1 MNTTANPMP
10 DLASLTPEQIKD
22 IAANLAHPQGEMGT
36 IVAERMNEN
45 NAGVTSLMYDHLNV
59 SKKSR
64 VLEIGFGNG
73 KLLTQLLGM
82 VGHVDGIDIS
92 KDMIAVGKQ
101 LQSEAIEEGRL
112 TLSYGSTSS
121 IPFGDDTFD
130 AICTANTLYFWKDV
144 ALDLQEIKRVLKP
157 GGRVALGI
165 RSRSKMEL
173 MPFTAY
179 GFTMYEKEEV
189 EALLEAAGF
198 VNADHIQVDEELQT
212 DSVVVWAQ
220 KPW

>member
-1 MNTTANPMP
+1 MSTALEST
-10 DLASLTPEQIKD
+10 DIASLTPEQIKA
-22 IAANLAHPQGEMGT
+22 IAENLAHPQGEMGAV
-36 IVAERMNEN
+36 VAEKMNEN

-59 SKKSR
+59 SKRSR

-73 KLLTQLLGM
+73 KLLTQLLGIA
-82 VGHVDGIDIS
+82 GHVDGIDIS
-92 KDMIAVGKQ
+92 RDMIETGKR
-101 LQSEAIEEGRL
+101 LQAEAIAEGRL

-144 ALDLQEIKRVLKP
+144 PVDLQEMKRVLKP
-157 GGRVALGI
+157 GGRLAIGI
-165 RSRSKMEL
+165 RSRSKMEA
-173 MPFTAY
+173 MPFTQH
-179 GFTMYEKEEV
+179 GFSLYEKEEV

-198 VNADHIQVDEELQT
+198 VNADHIQVDEELPA
-212 DSVVVWAQ
+212 DCVVVWAQ

>member
-1 MNTTANPMP
+1 MSQPIGFET
-10 DLASLTPEQIKD
+10 LTEEQIKD
-22 IAANLAHPQGEMGT
+22 IAGHLAHPRGEMGAN
-36 IVAERMNEN
+36 VAERMNEN

-59 SKKSR
+59 GPKSR

-82 VGHVDGIDIS
+82 VARVDGIDIS
-92 KDMIAVGKQ
+92 KDMIDTGKR
-101 LQSEAIEEGRL
+101 LQAEAIAEGKL

-144 ALDLQEIKRVLKP
+144 PKDLAEIKRVLKP
-157 GGRVALGI
+157 GGRLAIGI

-179 GFTMYEKEEV
+179 CFQMYEKEEV
-189 EALLEAAGF
+189 EAMLEAAGF
-198 VNADHIQVDEELQT
+198 VNADHIQVDEELPA
-212 DSVVVWAQ
+212 DSVVIWAQ

>member
-1 MNTTANPMP
+1 MSSQPIGFDT
-10 DLASLTPEQIKD
+10 LTQDEIKA
-22 IAANLAHPQGEMGT
+22 IAGHLAHPQGEMGAM
-36 IVAERMNEN
+36 VAERMNEN

-92 KDMIAVGKQ
+92 KDMIAKGKE
-101 LQSEAIEEGRL
+101 LQAEAIAEGRL

-130 AICTANTLYFWKDV
+130 AVCTANTLYFWKDV
-144 ALDLQEIKRVLKP
+144 PLDLQEIKRVLKP
-157 GGRVALGI
+157 GGRLAIGI
-165 RSRSKMEL
+165 RSRSKMEV
-173 MPFTAY
+173 MPFTPY
-179 GFTMYEKEEV
+179 GFTLYEKEEV
-189 EALLEAAGF
+189 EQLLEAAGF
-198 VNADHIQVDEELQT
+198 VNADHIQVDEELPA
-212 DSVVVWAQ
+212 DSVVIWAQ

>member
-1 MNTTANPMP
+1 MSSQPIGFET
-10 DLASLTPEQIKD
+10 LTPEEIK
-22 IAANLAHPQGEMGT
+22 AVAGHLAHPRGEMGAM
-36 IVAERMNEN
+36 VAERMNEN
-45 NAGVTSLMYDHLNV
+45 NAGITSLMYDHLNV
-59 SKKSR
+59 GKNSR

-73 KLLTQLLGM
+73 KLLSQLLGM

-92 KDMIAVGKQ
+92 TDMIELGKQ
-101 LQSEAIEEGRL
+101 LQAEAIADGKL

-144 ALDLQEIKRVLKP
+144 SMDLAEIKRVLKP
-157 GGRVALGI
+157 GGRIAIGI
-165 RSRSKMEL
+165 RSRSKMQV

-189 EALLEAAGF
+189 EALLEANGF
-198 VNADHIQVDEELQT
+198 VNADHIQVDEDLPT
-212 DSVVVWAQ
+212 DSVIVWAQ